1 MRIIFIPVDER
12 VCTRDYF
19 IQTAKAFNIN
29 IHTPSRKML
38 GQKKIPAD
46 TQNLLTWLDDTIKN
60 NDILILS
67 LDTLLYGG
75 LIPSRIDLLKE
86 EILLQRL
93 EQLIAMA
100 RRAKKCYITTT
111 IMRIPKYNSDDEEPV
126 YWEYYGK
133 RLHDMTKI
141 MAGLLTEQVKTQ
153 MTFTETLYQGVLEE
167 QSLQERLAVI
177 PSWIIDDYFHRR

>member
-19 IQTAKAFNIN
+19 TQTAKAFNIQ
-29 IHTPSRKML
+29 IQTPARGML

-46 TQNLLTWLDDTIKN
+46 TQTLFNWLDGTIKRD
-60 NDILILS
+60 DILILS

-86 EILLQRL
+86 ETLLQRL
-93 EQLIAMA
+93 EELITLAK
-100 RRAKKCYITTT
+100 RAKKIYITTT

-133 RLHDMTKI
+133 RLHDMTKL
-141 MAGLLTEQVKTQ
+141 MAQLLK
-153 MTFTETLYQGVLEE
+153 E
-167 QSLQERLAVI
+167 QSQSL
-177 PSWIIDDYFHRR
+177 